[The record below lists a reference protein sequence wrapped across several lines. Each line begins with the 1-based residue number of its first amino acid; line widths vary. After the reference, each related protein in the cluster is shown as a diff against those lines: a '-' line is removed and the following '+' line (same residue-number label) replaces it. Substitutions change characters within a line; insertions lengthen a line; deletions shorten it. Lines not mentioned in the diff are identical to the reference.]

1 MDIGRAVG
9 VMSCVGVEREG
20 LRLTWNM
27 NGAAGWLRLLR
38 LREYMQGKGLR
49 VDCEIGVGIMGYMDV
64 EGKGTEK
71 GLKDEL
77 RDS

>member
-1 MDIGRAVG
+1 MDIKRAVG

-49 VDCEIGVGIMGYMDV
+49 VDSEMGVGIMGYIYA
-64 EGKGTEK
+64 EAKGTEK
-71 GLKDEL
+71 EL
-77 RDS
+77 EN